1 MSHRH
6 KRRPPPRA
14 QAQTLAVQPH
24 VSRRRLVRA
33 RYDAAQTTDE
43 NRNHWLQA
51 DSLSAAAAGN
61 SFVRRT
67 IRNRA
72 RYEVANNSYARGI
85 VLTLANYV
93 IGTGPRLQ
101 MLTDFPDA
109 NAMIE
114 TEFAR
119 WSDAIGLPQKLRTMR
134 MAKAQDGEA
143 FALLINN
150 ERVDSPVRLDLRLI
164 EADQIS
170 TPNLMLDKPNAID
183 GIVFDEFGNPAE
195 YHILKSHPGSNMPG
209 SAGDYTPVPASS
221 MLHWFRCD
229 RPEQWRGLPDILPAL
244 PLFAQLRRYTLAV
257 LGAAEI
263 AANTGVIFHTPL
275 PPDTQLPTGT
285 GEDGKWGGE
294 EMDFPRNVAMFA
306 PEGFTPFQ
314 MKAEQPSTTHDMFVK
329 AVLNEIARCLNMP
342 YNIAA
347 CNSSGYN
354 YASGNLDHQL
364 FFKAVQV
371 EQGQCQNVV
380 LNRVFAAWLAEALQV
395 LGLRS
400 LADSS
405 HQWFW
410 DGLAHVDPMK
420 EAAAQAQRLTSHT
433 TTLAHEYA
441 RQGKDWETELHQRAK
456 EIELM
461 KELGLTPA
469 AVAPAA
475 PAAEQNQDQENQDGP
490 DGVGTDEEADREAA

>member
-1 MSHRH
+1 M
-6 KRRPPPRA
+6 
-14 QAQTLAVQPH
+14 
-24 VSRRRLVRA
+24 VRA

-61 SFVRRT
+61 PFVRRT

-347 CNSSGYN
+347 GNSARYN
-354 YASGNLDHQL
+354 YASGRLDHQMY
-364 FFKAVQV
+364 FKSIRV
-371 EQGQCQNVV
+371 EQTHCEGVV
-380 LNRVFAAWLAEALQV
+380 LDPILNAWMVEAVKVLDDLQD
-395 LGLRS
+395 LEEWP
-400 LADSS
+400 

-410 DGLAHVDPMK
+410 TGHEHVDPNK
-420 EAAAQAQRLTSHT
+420 EATAATALLGAGLLTE
-433 TTLAHEYA
+433 AEYCA
-441 RQGKDWETELHQRAK
+441 RKGMDWEEEQDQRKREAEGRK
-456 EIELM
+456 
-461 KELGLTPA
+461 KRGLPEPTG
-469 AVAPAA
+469 AA
-475 PAAEQNQDQENQDGP
+475 PAKDP
-490 DGVGTDEEADREAA
+490 DEDLDEKIDEKLDEKRETADAPA